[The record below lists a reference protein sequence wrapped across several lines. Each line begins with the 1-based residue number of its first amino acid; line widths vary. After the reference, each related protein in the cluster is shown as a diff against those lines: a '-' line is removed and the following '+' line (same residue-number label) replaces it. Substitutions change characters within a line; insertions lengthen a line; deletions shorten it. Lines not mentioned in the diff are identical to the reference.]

1 MYSTGR
7 QNTDKKLTVATWTT
21 VLPTYSYC
29 MTIVLAVLIFC
40 FIHLCNIILSHLC
53 EDRDQ
58 YAYALLIQCDG
69 NNIVGMHPCGI

>member
-21 VLPTYSYC
+21 VLPTYTYR

-40 FIHLCNIILSHLC
+40 LIHLCNISHLC
-53 EDRDQ
+53 EHRVQ
-58 YAYALLIQCDG
+58 YAYALLIQCNG
-69 NNIVGMHPCGI
+69 NNTVGMHPCGT